1 MNSEEVFGIKQP
13 VDYQCKTIDA
23 YIEKVNKALSY
34 VSDLDS
40 VSSADDA
47 KDLQFEIEYYLGDL
61 DGDLEEIRRTF
72 EKLRDWGQE
81 WKELA
86 KTVIKENNLSE
97 EYATKFD
104 TYVAKWI
111 KDNMDND

>member
-13 VDYQCKTIDA
+13 VDYQCKTIDT
-23 YIEKVNKALSY
+23 YIEKVNKALGH

-40 VSSADDA
+40 VSSVDDA

-61 DGDLEEIRRTF
+61 EGDLEEIRRTF
-72 EKLRDWGQE
+72 EKLRDWGQA

-86 KTVIKENNLSE
+86 KTVIKEHNLSE
-97 EYATKFD
+97 EYAAKFD
-104 TYVAKWI
+104 TDVAEWI
-111 KDNMDND
+111 KTHMDND